1 MDEGIGLAMALTLPA
16 AAALFIAPAFLIE
29 GIFTRG
35 AFTADDAAAAANA
48 LIHYAWGVPAFVLIK
63 VLAPAFFAREDT
75 KTPMRYALVSVAINT
90 GLGAGLFF
98 YLRSVGAPGFPGLA
112 IATSVAAWAN
122 VLLFVLALSVT
133 VLALLVQPEPIA
145 FDLQGIPPQYFLGGV
160 FVAFYVLSATF
171 IAPKIGLGNA
181 IVLVLLGQLLASSA
195 IDHFGWLGTQQTTL
209 SPGRGIGLLLIFCG
223 VVLAR
228 RPMMDG

>member
-1 MDEGIGLAMALTLPA
+1 MNGTSLTSLSLVMLLAGIGIPVM
-16 AAALFIAPAFLIE
+16 AALNGGLGERLGNP
-29 GIFTRG
+29 
-35 AFTADDAAAAANA
+35 
-48 LIHYAWGVPAFVLIK
+48 
-63 VLAPAFFAREDT
+63 VLA
-75 KTPMRYALVSVAINT
+75 
-90 GLGAGLFF
+90 
-98 YLRSVGAPGFPGLA
+98 
-112 IATSVAAWAN
+112 AT
-122 VLLFVLALSVT
+122 LLFVLALSVT